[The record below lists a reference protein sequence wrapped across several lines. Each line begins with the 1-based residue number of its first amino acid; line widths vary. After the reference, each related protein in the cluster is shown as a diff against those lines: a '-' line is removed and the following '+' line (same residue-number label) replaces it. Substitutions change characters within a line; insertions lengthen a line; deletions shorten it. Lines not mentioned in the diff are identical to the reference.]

1 MKKIITLSL
10 IFISAIA
17 FGQSRADSII
27 KRNDTLFIVTPKI
40 ADKKIDTVKFNR
52 ERKALKAQIK
62 AIKGEKAMWVE
73 KLREAQGRLKAYGKL
88 ED

>member
-10 IFISAIA
+10 ILISVIA

-27 KRNDTLFIVTPKI
+27 KRNDTLFIVTPAV
-40 ADKKIDTVKFNR
+40 ADKRIDTVKFNR
-52 ERKALKAQIK
+52 EKKALKAEIK
-62 AIKGEKAMWVE
+62 AIKGERDMWISR
-73 KLREAQGRLKAYGKL
+73 LREAQGRLKAYGKL